1 MMLLGVIKQ
10 NILLI
15 LMEQYKVKN
24 NNIVDMLDQYIN
36 FYYYFLRS

>member
-1 MMLLGVIKQ
+1 MMLLGVVKQ

-24 NNIVDMLDQYIN
+24 NNIVDMFDQ
-36 FYYYFLRS
+36 LH

>member
-1 MMLLGVIKQ
+1 MILLGVIKQ

-24 NNIVDMLDQYIN
+24 NNIVDM
-36 FYYYFLRS
+36 F